1 MTMMCK
7 CGKSLNIKM
16 TYVGTPVDREREYY
30 CICGAIY
37 KGIPSKGILEEVTTF
52 TEKEL
57 K

>member
-1 MTMMCK
+1 MNCKK
-7 CGKSLNIKM
+7 CGKTLNVKM